1 MLYFIQ
7 EIETT
12 GGVTMNFGDK
22 LKELRKEKGLSQKDL
37 AEKLNVT
44 QRTISYYENSTTA
57 PSNAE
62 IVTKIAD
69 ALNVRLDE
77 LAADIGNTK
86 IHKLI
91 EKLKSDTE
99 KNLIQWQVFENAWYV
114 AIDDHGYHDTLFY
127 KNIFKQQNFPQYANA
142 ILIPDQSY
150 FYTFGSGGY
159 FIAKFKKDDTVEFA
173 LFILVEEKIFTFLTN
188 STSTETLEDLYWSI
202 NNSNSAINN
211 LIDDYLNKDF
221 AKEEADRKEREA
233 KQTSIGIPFDEEIPF

>member
-1 MLYFIQ
+1 
-7 EIETT
+7 
-12 GGVTMNFGDK
+12 MNFGDK

-99 KNLIQWQVFENAWYV
+99 KNLIQWQVF
-114 AIDDHGYHDTLFY
+114 
-127 KNIFKQQNFPQYANA
+127 
-142 ILIPDQSY
+142 
-150 FYTFGSGGY
+150 
-159 FIAKFKKDDTVEFA
+159 
-173 LFILVEEKIFTFLTN
+173 
-188 STSTETLEDLYWSI
+188 
-202 NNSNSAINN
+202 
-211 LIDDYLNKDF
+211 
-221 AKEEADRKEREA
+221 
-233 KQTSIGIPFDEEIPF
+233 

>member
-127 KNIFKQQNFPQYANA
+127 K
-142 ILIPDQSY
+142 
-150 FYTFGSGGY
+150 
-159 FIAKFKKDDTVEFA
+159 
-173 LFILVEEKIFTFLTN
+173 
-188 STSTETLEDLYWSI
+188 
-202 NNSNSAINN
+202 
-211 LIDDYLNKDF
+211 
-221 AKEEADRKEREA
+221 RK
-233 KQTSIGIPFDEEIPF
+233 

>member
-1 MLYFIQ
+1 
-7 EIETT
+7 
-12 GGVTMNFGDK
+12 MNFGDK

-44 QRTISYYENSTTA
+44 QRTISYYENSATA

-62 IVTKIAD
+62 IVAKIAD
-69 ALNVRLDE
+69 VLNVRLDE

-99 KNLIQWQVFENAWYV
+99 KNLIQWQVFENAWDETVDEGGFRY
-114 AIDDHGYHDTLFY
+114 TLVY

-142 ILIPDQSY
+142 ILNSEQSY
-150 FYTFGSGGY
+150 FYTFSTGGY
-159 FIAKFKKDDTVEFA
+159 FIAKFKKEDNVEFA
-173 LFILVEEKIFTFLTN
+173 LFILVDEKTFTFLTN

-202 NNSNSAINN
+202 NNSNSSVNN
-211 LIDDYLNKDF
+211 LIDEYLSRDF
-221 AKEEADRKEREA
+221 AKEEAERKEQNLA
-233 KQTSIGIPFDEEIPF
+233 SFDDDIPF